1 MQAIF
6 MAWGSGIRSGVRLG
20 TISNLDVAPTIAALL
35 GIKLANATGHPLT
48 TILSDAQTLTH

>member
-6 MAWGSGIRSGVRLG
+6 MAWGSGIRPGVRLG

-35 GIKLANATGHPLT
+35 GIELTKATGYPLT
-48 TILSDAQTLTH
+48 GILSDARTLAH